1 MALELTDEEE
11 LEELDELEGV
21 LGFLFTAGGET
32 MEGRDD
38 LEAMES

>member
-1 MALELTDEEE
+1 MDE

-21 LGFLFTAGGET
+21 LGFLFTAGGEAL
-32 MEGRDD
+32 EGWGD